1 MSETDAKKRATDI
14 LAAIKKAG
22 IDFVASLPDI
32 NCLDLIN
39 ALERD
44 SEIEHVPLCREEE
57 GIGICAGA
65 RLVGRKPALLIQNAG
80 LLSSCNGIVT
90 TGLQLELP
98 ILLIVYY
105 AGDIGDRGFA
115 RVGTATV
122 PVLEALGVR
131 HYLLRDAEEIE
142 WTFKNAWILAEDSSR
157 PVAILLTKD
166 VLGKR

>member
-1 MSETDAKKRATDI
+1 MDAKTNAI
-14 LAAIKKAG
+14 AVLEGIKKAG
-22 IDFVASLPDI
+22 IDLITSLPDI

-44 SEIEHVPLCREEE
+44 AAIEHVPLCREEE
-57 GIGICAGA
+57 GVGICAGA
-65 RLVGRKPALLIQNAG
+65 RLVGKKPAIIMQNAG
-80 LLSSCNGIVT
+80 LLNSCNAIVT
-90 TGLQLELP
+90 TAIQLELS

-131 HYLLRDAEEIE
+131 HYVLRNADEID
-142 WTFKNAWILAEDSSR
+142 WTFRNAWILAEDSSR
-157 PVAILLTKD
+157 PVAVLLTKD
-166 VLGKR
+166 VLGTRS

>member
-1 MSETDAKKRATDI
+1 MSETDAKKRATEI

-80 LLSSCNGIVT
+80 LLNSCNGIVT

-131 HYLLRDAEEIE
+131 HYLLRSAEEIE
-142 WTFKNAWILAEDSSR
+142 WTFNNAWILAEDSSR
-157 PVAILLTKD
+157 PVAVLLTKD